1 MCLLNRKLNSLFFEL
16 SFAFDHY
23 LCFYSSCTLFSVA
36 GFNLVGK
43 LPSELVGL
51 TSLDILGLED
61 NKLSGRLL
69 QKFNDG
75 LVRLRLSNNQLTGE
89 VPSTL
94 PLSLIALYLNDNDL
108 EGTLDGVIGSLP
120 NMRQIQLQG
129 NNFSGDIPNSLQLME
144 NLRIARFEDNK
155 LGGSMPQEVCDMKSS
170 NSGLALLS
178 VDCEDVDCDCCIP
191 ECTER

>member
-1 MCLLNRKLNSLFFEL
+1 MP
-16 SFAFDHY
+16 
-23 LCFYSSCTLFSVA
+23 
-36 GFNLVGK
+36 LVGE
-43 LPSELVGL
+43 LPSELQAL
-51 TSLDILGLED
+51 KSLDILGLED
-61 NKLSGRLL
+61 NKLFGRLL
-69 QKFNDG
+69 QKFNEG

-94 PLSLIALYLNDNDL
+94 PLTLIALYLNDNDL
-108 EGTLDGVIGSLP
+108 YGTLDGVIGSLP

-129 NNFSGDIPNSLQLME
+129 NRFSSVIPNSLKFME

-155 LGGSMPQEVCDMKSS
+155 LEGSMPQEVCDMKRS

>member
-1 MCLLNRKLNSLFFEL
+1 MAFIEQETQFHFHYVHV
-16 SFAFDHY
+16 SFSFDRYLHY
-23 LCFYSSCTLFSVA
+23 YPLWCAA
-36 GFNLVGK
+36 GFNLDGE
-43 LPSELVGL
+43 LPPELQAL
-51 TSLDILGLED
+51 TSLDILGLSD
-61 NKLSGRLL
+61 NKLTGRLL

-108 EGTLDGVIGSLP
+108 DGTLDGVIGSLP
-120 NMRQIQLQG
+120 NVRQIQLQG
-129 NNFSGDIPNSLQLME
+129 NHFIGNIPKSLKFMK

-155 LGGSMPQEVCDMKSS
+155 LEGSMPQEICDMKIS

>member
-1 MCLLNRKLNSLFFEL
+1 M
-16 SFAFDHY
+16 
-23 LCFYSSCTLFSVA
+23 
-36 GFNLVGK
+36 
-43 LPSELVGL
+43 
-51 TSLDILGLED
+51 
-61 NKLSGRLL
+61 

-129 NNFSGDIPNSLQLME
+129 NNFSGDIPNTLKFME

-155 LGGSMPQEVCDMKSS
+155 LEGSMPQEVCDMKRS

-178 VDCEDVDCDCCIP
+178 VDCEDVNCDCCIP
-191 ECTER
+191 ECAER